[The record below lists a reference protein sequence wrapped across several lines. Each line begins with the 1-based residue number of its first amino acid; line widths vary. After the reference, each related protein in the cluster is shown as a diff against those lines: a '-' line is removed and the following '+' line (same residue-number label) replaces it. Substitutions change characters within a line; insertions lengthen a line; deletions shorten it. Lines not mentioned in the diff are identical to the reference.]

1 MFFYY
6 FHNTSLNLL
15 FLFLIFVFTNWKQP
29 KKMTDYP
36 QLLVYKAS
44 AGSGKTFTLAVQY
57 IKQLIEDTHAYR
69 RILAV
74 TFTNKATAEM
84 KKRILEQLFG
94 LANGLKSSDSY
105 LEELLKITSKN
116 EAEIRHAAREALTN
130 IIHDYSRFRIETID
144 SFFQSVMRNLAREL
158 ELGANMS
165 IELNN
170 ADVLSDA
177 VDAMI
182 EKLDRRSPVLYW
194 LLEYIEERIADDK
207 RWNVSNEIKG
217 FGRNI
222 FDEGYV
228 EKGAGLRKKLAD
240 PQFIPTYRKQLQDIR
255 TEALEEMK
263 GFNEQFLGV
272 LEVNG
277 LTPADLKNGSRGIGS
292 YFNKIGNGY
301 LGSDVHNATVEKCLE
316 SEENWITK
324 TSAYRDTIRSLAA
337 NELIPLLKT
346 AEDFRPKNN
355 ILVNSCDLSLRY
367 LNNLRL
373 LANIDE
379 EVRLQNQLH
388 NRFLLS
394 DTNAL
399 LHGLIHE
406 GDASFV
412 YEKIGTTIDT
422 VMIDEFQDTSRMQWE
437 NFHLLLEESLAQ
449 KEGSLIVGDIK
460 QSIYRWRNGDW
471 KILAGLGEDKT
482 LRVREC
488 TLGTNWRSEA
498 RIIHFNNEIFT
509 AACKVLN
516 QLYEDEMGEPC
527 IQLQHAYSDVCQ
539 QTAKKDEK
547 GYVKLSFIS
556 DERNIRMPKQCWRN
570 WHRRLF
576 HSLIRES
583 VQMILPFW
591 YVKTRQSLP

>member
-1 MFFYY
+1 
-6 FHNTSLNLL
+6 
-15 FLFLIFVFTNWKQP
+15 
-29 KKMTDYP
+29 
-36 QLLVYKAS
+36 
-44 AGSGKTFTLAVQY
+44 
-57 IKQLIEDTHAYR
+57 
-69 RILAV
+69 
-74 TFTNKATAEM
+74 
-84 KKRILEQLFG
+84 
-94 LANGLKSSDSY
+94 
-105 LEELLKITSKN
+105 
-116 EAEIRHAAREALTN
+116 
-130 IIHDYSRFRIETID
+130 
-144 SFFQSVMRNLAREL
+144 
-158 ELGANMS
+158 
-165 IELNN
+165 
-170 ADVLSDA
+170 
-177 VDAMI
+177 MI

-207 RWNVSNEIKG
+207 RWNVSSEIKG

-240 PQFIPTYRKQLQDIR
+240 PTFIPTYRKQLQDIR
-255 TEALEEMK
+255 QEALEEMK

-277 LTPADLKNGSRGIGS
+277 LTPSDLKNGSRGIGS

-301 LGSDVHNATVEKCLE
+301 LGSDVRNATVEKCLE
-316 SEENWITK
+316 SEDNWTTK

-337 NELIPLLKT
+337 SELMPLLRT

-379 EVRLQNQLH
+379 EVRLQNQMH

-399 LHGLIHE
+399 LHGLIRE

-471 KILAGLGEDKT
+471 KILAGLNEDKT

-509 AACKVLN
+509 AACNV
-516 QLYEDEMGEPC
+516 
-527 IQLQHAYSDVCQ
+527 
-539 QTAKKDEK
+539 
-547 GYVKLSFIS
+547 
-556 DERNIRMPKQCWRN
+556 
-570 WHRRLF
+570 
-576 HSLIRES
+576 
-583 VQMILPFW
+583 
-591 YVKTRQSLP
+591 